1 MINPQTDKGV
11 LFIISAPSGTGKT
24 TLCRY
29 VRDRFTD
36 MAYSVSYTTRAPR
49 PGERPEAD
57 YHFITR
63 DEFERGIRNRQWAE
77 WAKVHDNYYGTSA
90 TFLDRILGQGGN
102 ILLDID
108 VQGAQQILRRYPQ
121 AVTIFIMPPSPDEL
135 RTRLQKRAADSPE
148 TIAKR
153 VKNAVQE
160 MAMRYMYRHIIVN
173 DRLEDAV
180 EQLLSVIGRYYASS

>member
-63 DEFERGIRNRQWAE
+63 DEFERGIRNCQWAE

-135 RTRLQKRAADSPE
+135 RIRLQKRAADSPE